1 MNSEPNLVVRKQIA
15 ARILTLR
22 GEKVMLDAHL
32 AQLYGVPTKVLN
44 QAVKRNATRFPEDF
58 MFQVTVEEWGELNRS
73 QTVTGSQRHR
83 DPRFMPWAF
92 TEHGALM
99 AANILNSPRAAE
111 MSVYV
116 IRAFIQMRREMV
128 MHEVLGRRL
137 AEIEKVLLG
146 HGVALRDLYQKI
158 RPLLLPPPKPT
169 QREIG
174 FHVKPDAP
182 GGTKGRKP

>member
-1 MNSEPNLVVRKQIA
+1 MDSEPSLAVRKQIA

-22 GEKVMLDAHL
+22 GEKVMLDADL
-32 AQLYGVPTKVLN
+32 ALLYAVPTKVLN
-44 QAVKRNATRFPEDF
+44 QAVKRNETRFPVDF
-58 MFQVTVEEWGELNRS
+58 LFQLTEAEKLEVVTNCDHLKRLKYSPVL
-73 QTVTGSQRHR
+73 
-83 DPRFMPWAF
+83 PWAF

-116 IRAFIQMRREMV
+116 IRAFIQMRRELA

-158 RPLLLPPPKPT
+158 RPLLLPPPKSTP
-169 QREIG
+169 REIG
-174 FHVKPDAP
+174 FHVKPDVRGAA
-182 GGTKGRKP
+182 KGRKP